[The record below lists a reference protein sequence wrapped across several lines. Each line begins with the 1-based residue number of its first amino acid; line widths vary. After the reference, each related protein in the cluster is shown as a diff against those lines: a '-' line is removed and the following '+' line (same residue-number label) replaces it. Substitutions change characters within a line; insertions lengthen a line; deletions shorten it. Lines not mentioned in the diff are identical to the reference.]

1 MLEKEYKYLIS
12 EEIYKELREKFS
24 ESKQRVIK
32 NEYLLDTEGILE
44 KNHVTVRV
52 REEDSRKFFQIK
64 QHIQSEK
71 KFEKLTLRE
80 EYSREITDEKIT
92 TEEIKEEIKTFAQL
106 NIKDIYSAG
115 MLKTIRNQTDLGNK
129 SVLCMDK
136 NLYLDITDYEV
147 EIEFQGKEP
156 SESAKSIMKIMEEK
170 SKQSQGGKRTRFLK
184 RLRRTAE

>member
-52 REEDSRKFFQIK
+52 REEDDRKFFQIK

-92 TEEIKEEIKTFAQL
+92 TEEIKEEI
-106 NIKDIYSAG
+106 
-115 MLKTIRNQTDLGNK
+115 
-129 SVLCMDK
+129 
-136 NLYLDITDYEV
+136 
-147 EIEFQGKEP
+147 
-156 SESAKSIMKIMEEK
+156 
-170 SKQSQGGKRTRFLK
+170 
-184 RLRRTAE
+184 